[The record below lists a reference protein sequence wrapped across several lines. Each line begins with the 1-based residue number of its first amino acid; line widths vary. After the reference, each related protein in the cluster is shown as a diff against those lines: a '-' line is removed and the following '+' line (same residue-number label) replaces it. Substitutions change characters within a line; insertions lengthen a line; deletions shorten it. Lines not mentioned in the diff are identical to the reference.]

1 MPNERNTITTTTMTT
16 NTTQKD
22 FWTEGYEAPCR
33 SNGYQSN
40 RPSAFQIDL
49 HYASEQ
55 VLHNWLVTTKRSMN
69 KDNSRMEAN
78 RLVSQLR
85 SIEGEYTYRNL
96 PLPTSH

>member
-1 MPNERNTITTTTMTT
+1 MTNNTTTK
-16 NTTQKD
+16 KD

-49 HYASEQ
+49 HHSSEYI
-55 VLHNWLVTTKRSMN
+55 LNNWWLNTKRNMD
-69 KDNSRMEAN
+69 KDNSRMETN

-85 SIEGEYTYRNL
+85 SIEGEYAYRNL
-96 PLPTSH
+96 PLPTNY